1 MPSDQS
7 AGPAVALDLAVGL
20 RVNMANEQPRVP
32 AVPFFGKEQH
42 AGAL

>member
-1 MPSDQS
+1 MPPDQS

-20 RVNMANEQPRVP
+20 RVNMTNEKPRVP
-32 AVPFFGKEQH
+32 AVPFFGKVQH